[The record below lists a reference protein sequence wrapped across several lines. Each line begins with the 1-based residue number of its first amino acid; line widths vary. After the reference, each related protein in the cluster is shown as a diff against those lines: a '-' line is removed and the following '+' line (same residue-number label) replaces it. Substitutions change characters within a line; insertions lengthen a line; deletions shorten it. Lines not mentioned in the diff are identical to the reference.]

1 MCDSFFV
8 LLFARIGG
16 EGMWGVHACRGLS
29 KRRYMK
35 IIADIIGVTVD
46 IFEKSLIYLG
56 RYRVEYTRAEI

>member
-1 MCDSFFV
+1 M
-8 LLFARIGG
+8 
-16 EGMWGVHACRGLS
+16 S

-56 RYRVEYTRAEI
+56 GY

>member
-1 MCDSFFV
+1 M
-8 LLFARIGG
+8 
-16 EGMWGVHACRGLS
+16 S

-35 IIADIIGVTVD
+35 IIADIIGITVD